1 MLKDR
6 VRHDLT
12 TELQSRTGLYDRV
25 FRHDPLFAK
34 EVMASLVTQLV
45 KNPPAMQETWVKFLR
60 QEDPPGEGN
69 GYPRQ
74 YSCLEKSMDRE
85 AWQAL
90 QSMES

>member
-1 MLKDR
+1 MPS
-6 VRHDLT
+6 LT
-12 TELQSRTGLYDRV
+12 ALSR
-25 FRHDPLFAK
+25 
-34 EVMASLVTQLV
+34 ASLVAQMV
-45 KNPPAMQETWVKFLR
+45 KNLPAMWEIQVKFLR